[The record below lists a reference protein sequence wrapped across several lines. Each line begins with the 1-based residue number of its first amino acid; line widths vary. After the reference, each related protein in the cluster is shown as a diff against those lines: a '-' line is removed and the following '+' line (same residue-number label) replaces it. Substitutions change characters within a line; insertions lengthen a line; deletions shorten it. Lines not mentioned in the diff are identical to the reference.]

1 MSGNIFGTN
10 NEEKKK
16 VEFESKVDSHSKAIL
31 TVVEKHKA
39 LESSL
44 DLLTEKFD
52 LIDHNSI
59 KNFKKLFDEIKN
71 LKGELRDIKH
81 EIKDIK
87 EFNGKVT
94 KQLKL
99 MTTKDEVT
107 KLEKYIDLW
116 NPMDFVTRDEL
127 KEAHE
132 KTIEELRSI
141 IETFLTDDK

>member
-1 MSGNIFGTN
+1 MFCKIPDNFHSIFRQCR
-10 NEEKKK
+10 
-16 VEFESKVDSHSKAIL
+16 L
-31 TVVEKHKA
+31 TTLK
-39 LESSL
+39 
-44 DLLTEKFD
+44 
-52 LIDHNSI
+52 IR
-59 KNFKKLFDEIKN
+59 KNKDEIKN